1 MSEHEA
7 SHRGSR
13 RPMVP
18 SRDVGPLTI
27 LGVVVAYAVVWLVAR
42 PAGEPWGR
50 HVGQLL
56 GVESIVLLSLA
67 LVLIST
73 LPWVEEWFDGID
85 RAAVWHRRIAI
96 AGLVLLIPHLAL
108 ASNPDGTTLGAPLGV
123 IGIVGLVGLA
133 VWAITPRWRTM
144 VPRPL
149 HGTIL
154 TVRELPAVRHLRALL
169 GGYERWRALHKTTG
183 LFVAA
188 GFVHGLLDAT
198 TFAGTPVLR
207 WSYVA
212 IGGIGLGFYLYR
224 ELLARFFLSLHD
236 FQVHDVRV
244 VQDGLVEVALEPLGR
259 PLRFVPGQFAMVYLE
274 AKDGWLRH
282 PFTISSAPHDPILR
296 FTIKALGDATSRVH
310 EWIEPGMPAV
320 IGGPH
325 GRFDRHNGTQ
335 RQVWIGGGV
344 GVTPFLSWL
353 RTLAHEPLT
362 EQVDFFYS
370 SEGPAPFADEVREID
385 VRHPTL
391 TVHLVDSRA
400 QGFLTPDQVLDAVG
414 PVTPDLSV
422 FLCGPQGMVSAFR
435 KALRSAGVPR
445 TQIHHEHFTWR

>member
-1 MSEHEA
+1 
-7 SHRGSR
+7 
-13 RPMVP
+13 V
-18 SRDVGPLTI
+18 TI
-27 LGVVVAYAVVWLVAR
+27 LLVVIAYAVLWFVAR
-42 PAGEPWGR
+42 PSDEPWGR
-50 HVGQLL
+50 HIGQLL

-96 AGLVLLIPHLAL
+96 IGLVLLVPHLAL
-108 ASNPDGTTLGAPLGV
+108 ASNPNGTALGAPLGV
-123 IGIVGLVGLA
+123 IGLLGLVGLA
-133 VWAITPRWRTM
+133 VWAVMPRWRMM
-144 VPRPL
+144 VPRAL
-149 HGTIL
+149 HGAIL
-154 TVRELPAVRHLRALL
+154 TVRELPGVRHVRALL

-198 TFAGTPVLR
+198 AFGGSPALR
-207 WSYVA
+207 WSYVG
-212 IGGIGLGFYLYR
+212 IGGLGVGFYLYR

-244 VQDGLVEVALEPLGR
+244 VQDGMVEVALTPLGR
-259 PLRFVPGQFAMVYLE
+259 PLRFVPGQFAMLYLE

-282 PFTISSAPHDPILR
+282 PFTIASAPQDPTLR
-296 FTIKALGDATSRVH
+296 FTIKALGDATSGLQDWV
-310 EWIEPGMPAV
+310 EPGMPAV

-325 GRFDRHNGTQ
+325 GRFDRGNGTD

-362 EQVDFFYS
+362 EHVDFFYS
-370 SEGPAPFADEVREID
+370 SEGPAPFADEVSDIAD
-385 VRHPTL
+385 QHPTL
-391 TVHLVDSRA
+391 TVHLVDSGVE
-400 QGFLTPDQVLDAVG
+400 GFLTPQRVIDTVG
-414 PVTPDLSV
+414 PITPELSV
-422 FLCGPQGMVSAFR
+422 FLCGPHGMVTAFR
-435 KALRSAGVPR
+435 TALRRAGVPR